1 MLIWSEI
8 FVFELRPTK
17 FGRLVALPKG
27 FPKMP
32 KKVGQ
37 SSPAS
42 SKSGPKFKFRPP
54 ISPPQGVLGAIFA
67 SGNRGPSSLLKF

>member
-1 MLIWSEI
+1 MLIWSKI

-32 KKVGQ
+32 KKWTKVQ
-37 SSPAS
+37 NLTPNMCSPTGFRGHFWHRAIGGLSPCLS
-42 SKSGPKFKFRPP
+42 SKIG
-54 ISPPQGVLGAIFA
+54 
-67 SGNRGPSSLLKF
+67 

>member
-1 MLIWSEI
+1 MLIWSKI
-8 FVFELRPTK
+8 FVFELRLTK

-37 SSPAS
+37 SSPIS
-42 SKSGPKFKFRPP
+42 SKSGPKFKF
-54 ISPPQGVLGAIFA
+54 
-67 SGNRGPSSLLKF
+67 